1 MKITIDVDIS
11 PEELRQFL
19 GLPNVEKL
27 QQQMV
32 SNAQDYLKNAGQAQ
46 YADLVSGAM
55 QPLFAYQNWVQKML
69 SGGDSKKPGETN
81 PENPEK

>member
-27 QQQMV
+27 QQQML

-69 SGGDSKKPGETN
+69 SGVDKKTSDKTD
-81 PENPEK
+81 PESDGK